1 MPRKPSIDPILVNK
15 AQEIAN
21 DTKCANTLRLC
32 QSVLLPSRIGATL
45 EQIAS
50 ILGVS
55 RATVPR
61 MQKTFRTQ
69 FGGPT
74 SAPPRNWGGRRRQL
88 MSPAEEEVFLQPWLD
103 QASSGG
109 MVVVSPIRAAL
120 AQHLNKTIAASVVYK
135 LLARHGWRKVAP
147 DTRHPKSDPKVQE
160 EWKKNSRKTWRPSSN
175 PKLSKAER

>member
-1 MPRKPSIDPILVNK
+1 MARKPTIDPSLVNK

-32 QSVLLPSRIGATL
+32 QSILLPSRIGATL

-69 FGGPT
+69 FGGSTP
-74 SAPPRNWGGRRRQL
+74 APPRNWGGRRRQL
-88 MSPAEEEVFLQPWLD
+88 MSPAEEKAFLQPWLD
-103 QASSGG
+103 PSFSKISGKVRQFG
-109 MVVVSPIRAAL
+109 KFGARDFVTCSLLIVVL
-120 AQHLNKTIAASVVYK
+120 FGFQL
-135 LLARHGWRKVAP
+135 
-147 DTRHPKSDPKVQE
+147 
-160 EWKKNSRKTWRPSSN
+160 
-175 PKLSKAER
+175 

>member
-1 MPRKPSIDPILVNK
+1 MARKPTIDPTLVNK

-21 DTKCANTLRLC
+21 DTKCASTLRLC

-45 EQIAS
+45 EQVAS

-69 FGGPT
+69 FGAATP
-74 SAPPRNWGGRRRQL
+74 APPQNWGGRRRQL
-88 MSPAEEEVFLQPWLD
+88 MSLEEEKAFLQPWLE
-103 QASSGG
+103 QAASGG

-120 AQHLNKTIAASVVYK
+120 AQHLKKPVAASVVYK
-135 LLARHGWRKVAP
+135 LLARH
-147 DTRHPKSDPKVQE
+147 
-160 EWKKNSRKTWRPSSN
+160 
-175 PKLSKAER
+175 

>member
-1 MPRKPSIDPILVNK
+1 MARKPTIDPILVNK

-69 FGGPT
+69 FGGST
-74 SAPPRNWGGRRRQL
+74 SSPPRNWGGRRRQL
-88 MSPAEEEVFLQPWLD
+88 MSPAEEKVFLQPWLD

>member
-1 MPRKPSIDPILVNK
+1 MPRKPTIDPTLVNK

-21 DTKCANTLRLC
+21 ETKCASTLRLC

-61 MQKTFRTQ
+61 MQKTFLTQ
-69 FGGPT
+69 FGGATP
-74 SAPPRNWGGRRRQL
+74 APPRNWGGRRRQL
-88 MSPAEEEVFLQPWLD
+88 MSSEEEKAFLQPWLD
-103 QASSGG
+103 QAASGG
-109 MVVVSPIRAAL
+109 MVVSPIHAAL
-120 AQHLNKTIAASVVYK
+120 AQHLKKPVAASVVYK

-147 DTRHPKSDPKVQE
+147 DTRHPKSNPKVQE
-160 EWKKNSRKTWRPSSN
+160 D
-175 PKLSKAER
+175 